1 MTRVLLALTKA
12 DADAA
17 TDYDEVLL
25 WGDSTTSTFT
35 GTTGPGLEQFGK
47 VPALNRDF
55 VRIALSVFAAD
66 RSVSRERGGSNW
78 NARDFDVTVP
88 VSAPRRWQRQADEL
102 AQLVGFLTGDRWSF
116 AFKKSDVGQAD
127 RLPLK
132 EAAPERVVLMSGG
145 ADSAVGALL
154 SRHGLAQD
162 ERHTLVS
169 HYSLTTLSPIQ
180 QSIAKAMSVLVPNR
194 GEQMHHQVHLNRGS
208 TRLDGT
214 AFPSEAS
221 SRSRSLLFLA
231 LGLAAAASAKVPLW
245 IPENGFA
252 SLNPP
257 LGPDRRGSLSTRTTH
272 PRYLSDLQACL
283 QAVGAHAVIE
293 NPFAAMTKGEM
304 FRWVAETFGAEGASD
319 YLSQT
324 NSCSHTDARYS
335 GAPAASSC
343 GVCFGCIVRRA
354 AFAAADLDDL
364 TTYLSDDAKDAY
376 SDYVLGKSIEV
387 SAADFVRAGVSARAV
402 MAMSLPASYPP
413 GEALDLCQRGLEEL
427 RGYLL

>member
-1 MTRVLLALTKA
+1 MTSVLLALSNA

-17 TDYDEVLL
+17 SGYDEVLL
-25 WGDSTTSTFT
+25 WGGTASTFI
-35 GTTGPGLEQFGK
+35 GTIGPGLDRFGK

-55 VRIALSVFAAD
+55 VRLALAVFAAD
-66 RSVSRERGGSNW
+66 RSVRRERGGSNW
-78 NARDFDVTVP
+78 SARDFAVTVP
-88 VSAPRRWQRQADEL
+88 VSAPRRWQRHADDL
-102 AQLVGFLTGDRWSF
+102 ARLVGFLTGDRWNF
-116 AFKKSDVGQAD
+116 TFRKSDVGQAEP
-127 RLPLK
+127 LPLK
-132 EAAPERVVLMSGG
+132 EASPERVVLMSGG
-145 ADSAVGALL
+145 ADSAVGALM
-154 SRHGLAQD
+154 SRQQLA
-162 ERHTLVS
+162 EGESHALVS
-169 HYSLTTLSPIQ
+169 HYSLTTLAPIQ
-180 QSIAKAMSVLVPNR
+180 QRLAESISRLVPER
-194 GEQMHHQVHLNRGS
+194 GQVHHQVYLNRGS

-231 LGLAAAASAKVPLW
+231 LGLAAAASSKAPLW

-272 PRYLSDLQACL
+272 PRYLRGIHLILRS
-283 QAVGAHAVIE
+283 VGAHAVIE
-293 NPFAAMTKGEM
+293 NPFESKTKGEM
-304 FRWVAETFGAEGASD
+304 FRWVAETFGADAASN

-354 AFAAADLDDL
+354 AFAAADLEDR
-364 TTYLSDDAKDAY
+364 TTYLSDSADRRF
-376 SDYVLGKSIEV
+376 SDYARSKSIV
-387 SAADFVRAGVSARAV
+387 VAAEDFARGGVGPRTV
-402 MAMSLPASYPP
+402 MTMSLPPDYPAAD
-413 GEALDLCQRGLEEL
+413 ALDLCCRGVEEL